1 MTAAVVVFFLPVPVG
16 VTASDRCRS
25 WFERR
30 RAGRQTCQGQ
40 FEKFS
45 NFPPSHLRER
55 EGGQLLLGGRWS
67 QRDEMGHPARHTGHC
82 LPPAQDGRLFALFFS
97 TEETGGRCRP
107 VALPLTGPWPPP
119 KQGAERPGGGHDH
132 RSLPSSSS
140 AYISSQK
147 KRNFTPLVFLS
158 WGGFRFLTGRSL
170 VEGKCLLFNYGMKKR

>member
-1 MTAAVVVFFLPVPVG
+1 MWLPPIDVEVDLSVG
-16 VTASDRCRS
+16 AQADKRVKVNLKIFQISRPLI
-25 WFERR
+25 W
-30 RAGRQTCQGQ
+30 
-40 FEKFS
+40 
-45 NFPPSHLRER
+45 ER

-170 VEGKCLLFNYGMKKR
+170 VEGKCLLFNYGMKKKVRFHFREHFLMGF